1 MTIDGSDDNSDVLI
15 ALNAVSFLLD
25 CDSFVRDD
33 TIIDSRS
40 GALGVKSREKEIR
53 RSRALEVEKAK
64 LVPEIAQSVFNAIV
78 LAAVYLLAVEIY
90 QLPPYIISS
99 Y

>member
-1 MTIDGSDDNSDVLI
+1 MD
-15 ALNAVSFLLD
+15 LNLASKPYYPAIQEEFL
-25 CDSFVRDD
+25 
-33 TIIDSRS
+33 RS

-53 RSRALEVEKAK
+53 RSRALEVEKAKNAK